1 MPKRHF
7 FSQFLISDEIITY
20 FSFVFVSR
28 IISCLALSSRKSLG
42 REGGFSDPVAAAD
55 YVLLCSTYNSFS
67 SLLPSHSGLVI
78 LTPQPEAVSLIACSA
93 LMRLYE
99 EGKDIEM
106 FGCGVHADWG
116 VCRSEKSP
124 TLVWNSSTAALSKF
138 NAVQCLSAVIVLT
151 LKTTFFSPLSGL
163 ISREADGKLI
173 CTCSLPAVQILSFM
187 WHVNLAPLHLF
198 KTCKFEQRI
207 W

>member
-1 MPKRHF
+1 MNSRKGGKKSFLFNDKNLDSLKVNNLIFLFLMPKRRF

-42 REGGFSDPVAAAD
+42 KEGGFSDPVAAAD
-55 YVLLCSTYNSFS
+55 YVLLCSTCHSFS

-106 FGCGVHADWG
+106 FGCGVHAD
-116 VCRSEKSP
+116 
-124 TLVWNSSTAALSKF
+124 
-138 NAVQCLSAVIVLT
+138 
-151 LKTTFFSPLSGL
+151 
-163 ISREADGKLI
+163 
-173 CTCSLPAVQILSFM
+173 
-187 WHVNLAPLHLF
+187 
-198 KTCKFEQRI
+198 
-207 W
+207 